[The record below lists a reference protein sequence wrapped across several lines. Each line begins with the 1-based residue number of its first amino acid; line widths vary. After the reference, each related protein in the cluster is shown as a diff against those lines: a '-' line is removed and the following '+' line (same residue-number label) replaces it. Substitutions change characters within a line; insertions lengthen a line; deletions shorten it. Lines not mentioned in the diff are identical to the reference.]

1 MIPLPLAA
9 AQATAL
15 DKLQRIPPAF
25 WLRLG
30 LVVLAVIVAVLL
42 LRKLAQANKV
52 VLAIVALIVMSAV
65 GFNWIYE
72 RNEPAWATP
81 VVEKLANFFPSKGS
95 YATKQATTPKQ

>member
-1 MIPLPLAA
+1 MIPLPVAA
-9 AQATAL
+9 AHPAAL

-25 WLRLG
+25 WWKLG
-30 LVVLAVIVAVLL
+30 LAVLAIILAVVL
-42 LRKLAQANKV
+42 LRKLAKANKV
-52 VLAIVALIVMSAV
+52 VLAVVVLIVVTAV

-95 YATKQATTPKQ
+95 YATKQATNPKP